1 MYIKV
6 FESRESSRCYT
17 VCYVHNMQ
25 SIEPGRMFI
34 DNEAHET
41 VRINENSLFH
51 ILDKYFKAE
60 LMKKDKDMKEDK
72 KMMDKKIKE
81 SEKKDKKSDLK
92 MMKEKM
98 KKKK

>member
-17 VCYVHNMQ
+17 VYYVPNMQ
-25 SIEPGRMFI
+25 TIEPGRMFI

-41 VRINENSLFH
+41 VHVDENALFN
-51 ILDKYFKAE
+51 IVDKYFKAE

-72 KMMDKKIKE
+72 KMVDKKIKE

-92 MMKEKM
+92 MMKAKM
-98 KKKK
+98 KKK